1 MPSGRPAIAA
11 VLQALRKA
19 FNDALGSAVGRRG
32 LITLPRWLLRLFVD
46 QRLRDRPA
54 RSQRVTNQRFKQ
66 VTGWAPEVPNQTIGW
81 RRLAAG

>member
-11 VLQALRKA
+11 VLQALRKT
-19 FNDALGSAVGRRG
+19 FNDALGSAVCKRR
-32 LITLPRWLLRLFVD
+32 LITLPRWLLRLVVD
-46 QRLRDRPA
+46 PRLRDLLA

-66 VTGWAPEVPNQTIGW
+66 VTGWAPEVPNQTVGW